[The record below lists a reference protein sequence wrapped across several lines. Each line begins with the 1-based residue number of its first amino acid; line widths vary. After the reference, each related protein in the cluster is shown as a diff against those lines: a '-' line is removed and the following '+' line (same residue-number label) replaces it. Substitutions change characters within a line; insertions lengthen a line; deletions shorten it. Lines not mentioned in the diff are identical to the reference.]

1 MTQDACVV
9 CGDRLDEVNAAVCG
23 DCGGRYH
30 LIMKTDQP
38 GKDCGDVWLNEV
50 YLALQFACFNCL
62 RGGRA
67 GAESAEASGEEQR
80 PQGQRAEAPR
90 RAARLARVRR
100 PRIRRR
106 YRKR

>member
-1 MTQDACVV
+1 MTQEACVV
-9 CGDRLDEVNAAVCG
+9 CGERLDAVNVAVCG
-23 DCGGRYH
+23 ECGGRYH
-30 LIMKTDQP
+30 LVMKTDQP

-62 RGGRA
+62 RGGRT
-67 GAESAEASGEEQR
+67 GTKSAQALGEGQR
-80 PQGQRAEAPR
+80 PLGQRAETLR
-90 RAARLARVRR
+90 RPARLARVRG

>member
-1 MTQDACVV
+1 MTQDTCVV
-9 CGDRLDEVNAAVCG
+9 CGERLDAVNAAVCG

-38 GKDCGDVWLNEV
+38 GRDCGDVWLNEV

-62 RGGRA
+62 RGGPA
-67 GAESAEASGEEQR
+67 ATESAGASGEGHR
-80 PQGQRAEAPR
+80 PRGQRAEPPR
-90 RAARLARVRR
+90 RPARLARVRG